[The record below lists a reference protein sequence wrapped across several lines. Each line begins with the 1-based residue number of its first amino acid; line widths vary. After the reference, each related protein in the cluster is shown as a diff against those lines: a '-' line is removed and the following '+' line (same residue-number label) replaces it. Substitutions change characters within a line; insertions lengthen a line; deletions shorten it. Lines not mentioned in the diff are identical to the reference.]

1 MANNGASY
9 TEIGEAFGAPASA
22 IRNALT
28 RRGKYVTR
36 KDVAKVNRQPEK
48 TLRDEF
54 AMAALPALIG
64 LHRADLR
71 WQDVAPQAYALADKM
86 MKERME

>member
-1 MANNGASY
+1 M
-9 TEIGEAFGAPASA
+9 TKDEEIAELKKLL
-22 IRNALT
+22 AL
-28 RRGKYVTR
+28 
-36 KDVAKVNRQPEK
+36 AQQQK

-54 AMAALPALIG
+54 ALAALPALIG

-86 MKERME
+86 MEAR

>member
-1 MANNGASY
+1 MIKDE
-9 TEIGEAFGAPASA
+9 EIAELKKLL
-22 IRNALT
+22 AL
-28 RRGKYVTR
+28 
-36 KDVAKVNRQPEK
+36 AQQQK

-86 MKERME
+86 MEARKWPMT

>member
-1 MANNGASY
+1 MTGFQSKRSATS
-9 TEIGEAFGAPASA
+9 EIDIAELKNSLAQ
-22 IRNALT
+22 
-28 RRGKYVTR
+28 
-36 KDVAKVNRQPEK
+36 AKQKK

-86 MKERME
+86 MKERNQ